1 MLYYKNLW
9 ISPTSLVGCC
19 WRVAFEAEVFLLRVE
34 VGLEKEEPTTIFLN
48 SELYLMVLKVYH

>member
-19 WRVAFEAEVFLLRVE
+19 WRVAFEAEVYLEVE
-34 VGLEKEEPTTIFLN
+34 VGLEKQELTTIFLN